1 MSGAVPRNGVSQT
14 TVVPETSPEASAPGS
29 NIAAHSRAHELRR
42 YWLERAFAGAGIE
55 ASHWDPARGV
65 DANRRT
71 IERVYDYY
79 GRLYERHARLQ
90 WAGMANLIGPSFY
103 AGFLDIGII
112 PDAERRLIGSLRR
125 LIRAGRHGV
134 EALLQRDR
142 TRHESVNDGLG
153 FFEITF
159 LTMQRK
165 IFEDQALMHE
175 AYLGGG
181 LEAIRALGSAGI
193 IDEATGQAWEQI
205 GGGDPARIQE
215 GNRTLL
221 YREQHDIIDCFY
233 VTMRAYDP
241 PQGKAFTY
249 LLTLA
254 GSPAVPGAKGYTAV
268 FPLTLGAAMPGGAV
282 TVRTPL
288 ADGNIA
294 VFANRWALIEQDT
307 LPAYQRFIT
316 ADAGQARALI
326 ATPIGKRVGRFRL
339 LRRLGIIEVALLT
352 HWRIRFEG
360 RPPAPGRFRLS
371 RTTPAPVAAGAD
383 VTIDLTSP
391 PTRATAGFSPLSD
404 HRAWASAGAP
414 FQATVQLPRGRAYV
428 AVAQLAV
435 LLSPVQ
441 GGNPTRL
448 TVKLPSTD
456 LEGAR
461 TTLAE
466 LAREWNADA
475 DEVAQWA
482 AGAARVT
489 LDEHAYSTRV
499 FRAAP
504 IDFVRLEF
512 QAEHH
517 VEEGDYVID
526 ALFSWD
532 EAPVA
537 RAHLNSAT
545 WSQGPEPAPPNRS
558 LAGCPPSAAAV

>member
-1 MSGAVPRNGVSQT
+1 LPRGVEWKVRHGSKERVSQT
-14 TVVPETSPEASAPGS
+14 TVVPETSPEASPPGS
-29 NIAAHSRAHELRR
+29 GTAAHSRAHELRR
-42 YWLERAFAGAGIE
+42 YWLERAFANAGIE

-112 PDAERRLIGSLRR
+112 PDAERRLTASLRR
-125 LIRAGRHGV
+125 LIWAGRHGV
-134 EALLQRDR
+134 EALLQRDQ
-142 TRHESVNDGLG
+142 TRDESVNEGLG

-181 LEAIRALGSAGI
+181 LDTIRALGSAGI
-193 IDEATGQAWEQI
+193 IDEATVQAWEQI
-205 GGGDPARIQE
+205 DGGHPARIQE

-221 YREQHDIIDCFY
+221 YREQHDIIDRFY
-233 VTMRAYDP
+233 ANMRAYDP

-254 GSPAVPGAKGYTAV
+254 GSPAVPGARGYTAV
-268 FPLTLGAAMPGGAV
+268 FPVTVDAPIPGGAV
-282 TVRTPL
+282 SVRTPL
-288 ADGNIA
+288 AEGNIA

-316 ADAGQARALI
+316 ADAAQAGGLI
-326 ATPIGKRVGRFRL
+326 ATPIEKRVGRFRL
-339 LRRLGIIEVALLT
+339 LRRLGIIEIALLT
-352 HWRIRFEG
+352 HWGIRFEG
-360 RPPAPGRFRLS
+360 QPAAPRRLGVS
-371 RTTPAPVAAGAD
+371 RRTPAPVAAAAG
-383 VTIDLTSP
+383 VTIDLTGP
-391 PTRATAGFSPLSD
+391 PTRATAGFSSLSD

-414 FQATVQLPRGRAYV
+414 FQLTVQLPRDRAYV

-435 LLSPVQ
+435 LLSPAL
-441 GGNPTRL
+441 GGNPSRL

-456 LEGAR
+456 LEGAHA
-461 TTLAE
+461 TLAE
-466 LAREWNADA
+466 LASEWNADA
-475 DEVAQWA
+475 TEVERWA
-482 AGAARVT
+482 AAAARVT

-499 FRAAP
+499 FRAEP

-512 QAEHH
+512 QVEHH
-517 VEEGDYVID
+517 VEEGDYVLD

-532 EAPVA
+532 EGPVA
-537 RAHLNSAT
+537 ART
-545 WSQGPEPAPPNRS
+545 
-558 LAGCPPSAAAV
+558 